1 MDDYH
6 FSNIAKTTNFFV
18 LNHIWENKILIFFK
32 NGHILHNGNNVVKDL
47 MNIFLN
53 SHRIHRYCK
62 SI

>member
-1 MDDYH
+1 MITILAT
-6 FSNIAKTTNFFV
+6 SQKQQKNFV